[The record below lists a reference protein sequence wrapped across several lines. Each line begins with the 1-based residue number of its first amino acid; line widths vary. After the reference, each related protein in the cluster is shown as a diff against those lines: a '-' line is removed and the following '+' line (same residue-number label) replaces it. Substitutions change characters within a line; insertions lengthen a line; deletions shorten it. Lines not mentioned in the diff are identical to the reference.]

1 MKKKGKH
8 TPNFVPIVMEPGI
21 LEACDSDTLCIDNFY
36 VNGNVF
42 FHTITRR
49 MKFRTVAAIINRRK
63 ATLMHETK
71 AVLNLYA
78 VKGYEITSVHADQEF
93 KCIKEDIRPI

>member
-1 MKKKGKH
+1 M
-8 TPNFVPIVMEPGI
+8 IVTRYASTI
-21 LEACDSDTLCIDNFY
+21 FY

-93 KCIKEDIRPI
+93 KCIKEDIRPIELDVCPTDDHVPEVERSVRTI